1 MSSTRTRSNPLAKLL
16 SKHRDE
22 QSRSMTKSVST
33 STSTVCKNGLCEE
46 TSIKQYVDKS
56 GKPVTK
62 KETRQFQ
69 QEKIPSLFDSF
80 IPGQLLHSRP
90 AYSRNLSRAVQP
102 IIDFEFPRSRRQ
114 HICNCPY
121 CMM

>member
-1 MSSTRTRSNPLAKLL
+1 MNSTRTRSNPLAKLL

-22 QSRSMTKSVST
+22 QSRSMGFVAKPSEARKSHEYV

-46 TSIKQYVDKS
+46 TIIKQYVDKS

-80 IPGQLLHSRP
+80 IPGQLLHSLT
-90 AYSRNLSRAVQP
+90 N
-102 IIDFEFPRSRRQ
+102 FEFPRSRLE